1 MLFPF
6 RRHQVEELQKQ
17 IAALRGSLDEAVGA
31 LADEKQ
37 VQGTLQD
44 LSYVNNVIWDFYRP
58 QGKVMFSQV
67 FAC

>member
-1 MLFPF
+1 MFYSHSMLFPF
-6 RRHQVEELQKQ
+6 RQHQVEELQKQ

-44 LSYVNNVIWDFYRP
+44 LSYVNNVI
-58 QGKVMFSQV
+58 
-67 FAC
+67 